1 MSQPVVAKRRAE
13 TIRPDSGCWR
23 LLRENV
29 KEREFVRDILNL
41 NVVGNDVTLQ
51 ACAQRFAKLRL
62 GIDQKSFAECGYENL
77 RVQFA
82 FRIEHAGFYRGRFA
96 RLAQIVCDLPVE
108 KSESVSPSHAKLCA
122 RGEVEKE
129 GSLRL

>member
-13 TIRPDSGCWR
+13 TIRPDSECRR

-51 ACAQRFAKLRL
+51 PCAQRFAKLRL
-62 GIDQKSFAECGYENL
+62 GIDQKSFR
-77 RVQFA
+77 RV
-82 FRIEHAGFYRGRFA
+82 RR
-96 RLAQIVCDLPVE
+96 
-108 KSESVSPSHAKLCA
+108 
-122 RGEVEKE
+122 
-129 GSLRL
+129 